1 MGAETPRPIF
11 APKRT
16 AEEKLF
22 VYSYQCKKCGV
33 QFHEELLENEKHVP
47 TNIQPSQFCDIYI
60 APHYGVAECEV
71 ELVVK

>member
-1 MGAETPRPIF
+1 MTDVKMGAETPRPIF

-33 QFHEELLENEKHVP
+33 QYLKAAVDRPLYENYEWR
-47 TNIQPSQFCDIYI
+47 
-60 APHYGVAECEV
+60 GW
-71 ELVVK
+71 